1 MPRQELLQTLP
12 EELEAAVAPQEPLD
26 RAILQ
31 VRFPRVFQKLQD
43 AAALVIPLNDT

>member
-12 EELEAAVAPQEPLD
+12 EELEAAAAPEEPLD

-31 VRFPRVFQKLQD
+31 VRFPRVFKKLQD
-43 AAALVIPLNDT
+43 AAALVVPFDDT